1 MGLQLYNSLTRRAE
15 EFKPVNRDRVGIYV
29 CGPTVYGHAHLGH
42 AKSYVSFDI
51 LVRYMRYLGYNVTYV
66 QNITDVGHLTD
77 DADQGEDKIAK
88 AAAKVHKH
96 PMELAEIYT
105 RSFFEDMD
113 KLNCVRPDIS
123 PRASGHIVEQIELV
137 KTLIAKGYAYEAN
150 GSVYFD
156 VSKFAEYGKLSGRN
170 VEDMIAGARVEV
182 SAEKK
187 NPADFALWKKAEA
200 NHIMQW
206 PSPWGQGFPGWHLEC
221 SVMSTKY
228 LGQPFDIHG
237 GGLENQF
244 PHHECEIAQAEAAT
258 GKQFVNYWLHNNMV
272 TVDGQKM
279 GKSLGNF
286 ITLKQV
292 FADWPDTKHERLSR
306 KYDSLA
312 VRQFILTS
320 HYRSTLDFSDEAL
333 HAAQSGYEKITDAV
347 KAVRKKIKNLC
358 NGMSDI
364 NKSDNQN
371 ISRQILSDNINSS
384 PIYHNIENCLE
395 ITKEKFE
402 KAMNDDLNT
411 SVALSTIFDLVNY
424 SNDILK
430 TNESKIPSGDSFGRL
445 LDYTLDTT
453 KTATY
458 IILKKIDDLFKK
470 LGGEILGIVKDK
482 YEEGGESNEIVL
494 DKVVNILIEQR
505 KSAKQNK
512 DFATADAL
520 RKKIEEIGIVL
531 EDKPGGVTGWRMK

>member
-1 MGLQLYNSLTRRAE
+1 
-15 EFKPVNRDRVGIYV
+15 
-29 CGPTVYGHAHLGH
+29 
-42 AKSYVSFDI
+42 
-51 LVRYMRYLGYNVTYV
+51 
-66 QNITDVGHLTD
+66 
-77 DADQGEDKIAK
+77 
-88 AAAKVHKH
+88 
-96 PMELAEIYT
+96 
-105 RSFFEDMD
+105 
-113 KLNCVRPDIS
+113 
-123 PRASGHIVEQIELV
+123 
-137 KTLIAKGYAYEAN
+137 
-150 GSVYFD
+150 
-156 VSKFAEYGKLSGRN
+156 
-170 VEDMIAGARVEV
+170 VEV

>member
-1 MGLQLYNSLTRRAE
+1 MALQLYNSLTRRRE
-15 EFKPVNRDRVGIYV
+15 EFKPVKKGRVGIYV

-51 LVRYMRYLGYNVTYV
+51 LVRYLRYLGYNVTYV

-88 AAAKVHKH
+88 AAAKEKKH
-96 PMELAEIYT
+96 PMALAEYYT

-113 KLNCVRPDIS
+113 RLNCVRPDIS

-137 KTLIAKGYAYEAN
+137 KALLAKGYAYEVN

-156 VSKFAEYGKLSGRN
+156 VSKFEDYGKLSGRK
-170 VEDMIAGARVEV
+170 VEDMMAGARVEV

-187 NPADFALWKKAEA
+187 HPADFALWKKAEA

-237 GGLENQF
+237 GGMENQF

-258 GKQFVNYWLHNNMV
+258 GKQFVKYWLHNNMV

-279 GKSLGNF
+279 GKSLNNF

-292 FADWPDTKHERLSR
+292 FTDLPEPKHERLSR
-306 KYDSLA
+306 KYDALA
-312 VRQFILTS
+312 VRQLILNS

-333 HAAQSGYEKITDAV
+333 HAAQSGYDKLTDAV
-347 KAVRKKIKNLC
+347 IAIRKQISKAPNGPIDNKIAGRL
-358 NGMSDI
+358 
-364 NKSDNQN
+364 
-371 ISRQILSDNINSS
+371 
-384 PIYHNIENCLE
+384 
-395 ITKEKFE
+395 KELKDKFE
-402 KAMNDDLNT
+402 SAMNDDLNT
-411 SVALSTIFDLVNY
+411 AIALSVMFDIAPLANDSLAKNATSETLV
-424 SNDILK
+424 
-430 TNESKIPSGDSFGRL
+430 
-445 LDYTLDTT
+445 
-453 KTATY
+453 A
-458 IILKKIDDLFKK
+458 IDNMFMR
-470 LGGEILGIVKDK
+470 LGGDVLGIVKDQ
-482 YEEGGESNEIVL
+482 YQQQSEWSEWNEAML
-494 DKVVNILIEQR
+494 DKVILIMIDQR
-505 KSAKQNK
+505 KMAKVKK
-512 DFATADAL
+512 DFATSDTL
-520 RKKIEEIGIVL
+520 RKKLEEAGIVL